1 MQPTYAVMWR
11 WPALHL
17 LTPREL
23 EHVLGGMT
31 EWGRASFVACIC
43 SSSVPYLH
51 VPLCE
56 VYIGK
61 KSGNSPI
68 ERESFEAFVEP
79 WFFHAMVTRKRK

>member
-1 MQPTYAVMWR
+1 MPVKAIQPTYAVMWR

-23 EHVLGGMT
+23 EHVLCGMT

-43 SSSVPYLH
+43 SSSVAPTYMYLMQSIH
-51 VPLCE
+51 E
-56 VYIGK
+56 K

-68 ERESFEAFVEP
+68 EREGEF
-79 WFFHAMVTRKRK
+79 